1 MREVVSST
9 PAGPTLRVFKGGLRR
24 KNTIYKKSQ
33 ILEETPPKCCIRF
46 SNNEFNLLSPTF
58 QCYYVEILVF
68 RSIRHYCYV
77 ACILS
82 RESLERRLMTSL
94 TQHIALCYLSKQ
106 WKTCQ
111 KAKLRLLSIMIYRL
125 RNYRLTSK
133 KYSESLTCDYED
145 LDSWLLRKKQP
156 HIDEKELK
164 RKNKR
169 NASRSFESTDTR
181 WYVGVVILS
190 VYYCCLHL

>member
-1 MREVVSST
+1 
-9 PAGPTLRVFKGGLRR
+9 
-24 KNTIYKKSQ
+24 
-33 ILEETPPKCCIRF
+33 
-46 SNNEFNLLSPTF
+46 
-58 QCYYVEILVF
+58 
-68 RSIRHYCYV
+68 
-77 ACILS
+77 
-82 RESLERRLMTSL
+82 MTSL
-94 TQHIALCYLSKQ
+94 TQHIARCYLTKQ

-145 LDSWLLRKKQP
+145 LDSWVLRKSDYEDLDSWLLRKKQP

-164 RKNKR
+164 RKKKG
-169 NASRSFESTDTR
+169 NASRSFESTDIR

-190 VYYCCLHL
+190 VYHCSFHL